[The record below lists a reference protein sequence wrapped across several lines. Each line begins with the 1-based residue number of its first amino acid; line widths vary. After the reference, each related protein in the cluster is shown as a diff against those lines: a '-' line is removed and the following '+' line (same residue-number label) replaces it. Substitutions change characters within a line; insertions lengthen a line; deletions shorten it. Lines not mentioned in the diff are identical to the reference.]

1 MNKQLLL
8 IALSAALGVSSAQAA
23 DTGFY
28 VGGSLGQSTAN
39 DFNGSDI
46 DAELFSSYGI
56 TSSTST
62 DDSDTGWKVF
72 AGYRFMKYLAV
83 EGAYTDLGE
92 FTAHSTVTSPS
103 AGIVDS
109 SIETDAWTISALGI
123 LPLGDSF
130 SLFGRVGVNLWSAD
144 ISATGSGGGVTAS
157 ASDDDDGTDW
167 VYGVG
172 AAWNFTNN
180 LSLRGEWERYDLG
193 DGDVDL
199 WSAGLSWN
207 F

>member
-28 VGGSLGQSTAN
+28 VGGSFGQSTAN

-46 DAELFSSYGI
+46 DADLATIGI

-130 SLFGRVGVNLWSAD
+130 SLFGRVGVNIWSAD
-144 ISATGSGGGVTAS
+144 YSDTFTIGGIPGS
-157 ASDDDDGTDW
+157 ASEDDDGTDW